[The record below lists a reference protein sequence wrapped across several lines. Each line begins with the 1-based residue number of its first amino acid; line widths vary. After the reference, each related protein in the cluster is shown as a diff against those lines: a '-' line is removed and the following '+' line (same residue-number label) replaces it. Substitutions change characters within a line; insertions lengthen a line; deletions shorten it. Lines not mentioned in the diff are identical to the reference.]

1 MSINNCTTKDDV
13 ASRAPADAEEAE
25 KYFSSGDFTGHFIA
39 TEKNDCSN
47 NTNCTGHIIDY
58 PCTWSAY
65 TAAQLYWNDIPL
77 ESDTPDGK
85 NSYTYS
91 AMLQILD
98 AANAT
103 QSPIIIVWWY
113 PDPTMDIY
121 DFVHL
126 SLPPASSECLNNRPE
141 PKPDRCEATQETLL
155 GKEVGSCGYNTH
167 AFEKY
172 FARSFRER
180 SIEQPIAERSPAHQ
194 LVRNVRIS
202 DIDLSEMMR
211 SWATRGVDKW
221 NYDPRESVCAWVAKN
236 FEDEVNLKSFL
247 PQGYPR
253 QISKEVGY
261 GTDLTYFVI
270 AFGVIGS
277 LISLCVGGIT
287 YYYRERK
294 PIKFAQEFFL
304 YLFSLGFFFANI
316 GASLYGTIP
325 TAVTCASRW
334 WLVSIGITFVFVP
347 LLIKIGAINKLM
359 NDSMKCRVTKVSKE
373 SVYKFVAAV
382 ILLVVVYLSIWTG
395 VDAPVPE
402 ETLSLRNEGGA
413 IVDVHVQCTSS
424 HRVWEVIAYSWEGI
438 LICCAAAVA
447 FISRNIIQAFNESRV
462 VGNMAYSSF
471 FFFVFRVLVY
481 LLPDSVIQPSL
492 KNAITGLLITF
503 ESYVVMGLYFG
514 AKFMAIYSSKCNIM
528 LDCFPMF

>member
-1 MSINNCTTKDDV
+1 MSTNNCTIKDDV
-13 ASRAPADAEEAE
+13 ASRAPANTDEAE

-39 TEKNDCSN
+39 TEKNDCSVN
-47 NTNCTGHIIDY
+47 VNCTGHIIDY

-77 ESDTPDGK
+77 ESETADGK

-121 DFVHL
+121 EYVRL
-126 SLPPASSECLNNRPE
+126 SLPPTSRECLENRPDPE
-141 PKPDRCEATQETLL
+141 PDRCEATKESLI

-167 AFEKY
+167 SFEKY
-172 FARSFRER
+172 YARSFREL
-180 SIEQPIAERSPAHQ
+180 SIEQPVAERSPAYE
-194 LVRNVRIS
+194 LVRNVQIS
-202 DIDLSEMMR
+202 DIDISEMML

-221 NYDPRESVCAWVAKN
+221 NYDPRESVCSWVAKN
-236 FEDEVNLKSFL
+236 FEEGMKLKNFL

-253 QISKEVGY
+253 QIVKEAGY
-261 GTDLTYFVI
+261 GTGLTYFVI

-277 LISLCVGGIT
+277 LVSLGVGGAT

-304 YLFSLGFFFANI
+304 YLFALGFFFANI
-316 GASLYGTIP
+316 GASLYASVP
-325 TAVTCASRW
+325 TAATCTSRW
-334 WLVSIGITFVFVP
+334 WFVCVGITCVFVP

-373 SVYKFVAAV
+373 RVYKIVAAV
-382 ILLVVVYLSIWTG
+382 ILLIIIYLSIWTG

-402 ETLSLRNEGGA
+402 ETLSLRSEGGTV
-413 IVDVHVQCTSS
+413 VDVHIQCTSTNKI
-424 HRVWEVIAYSWEGI
+424 WEVIAYGWEVST
-438 LICCAAAVA
+438 LRHLVSCCIKKRAQQIVC
-447 FISRNIIQAFNESRV
+447 
-462 VGNMAYSSF
+462 
-471 FFFVFRVLVY
+471 
-481 LLPDSVIQPSL
+481 LLLGHLDMLRCSCCFHFEEYHASL
-492 KNAITGLLITF
+492 Q
-503 ESYVVMGLYFG
+503 
-514 AKFMAIYSSKCNIM
+514 
-528 LDCFPMF
+528 